1 MLLLDA
7 SGKIYMIKSEFHGD
21 DEEREPVATW
31 DAEQM
36 PPQCNVE
43 WTRMPL
49 ETRAALDRNWRFYLL
64 SK

>member
-1 MLLLDA
+1 
-7 SGKIYMIKSEFHGD
+7 MIKSEFHGD
-21 DEEREPVATW
+21 DEKRESVATW
-31 DAEQM
+31 DTEQM

-49 ETRAALDRNWRFYLL
+49 ETWAALDRNWRLYLL

>member
-7 SGKIYMIKSEFHGD
+7 ANKIYIIENELHGD
-21 DEEREPVATW
+21 EEEREHVTTW

-49 ETRAALDRNWRFYLL
+49 ETRAAMERNWRFYLL